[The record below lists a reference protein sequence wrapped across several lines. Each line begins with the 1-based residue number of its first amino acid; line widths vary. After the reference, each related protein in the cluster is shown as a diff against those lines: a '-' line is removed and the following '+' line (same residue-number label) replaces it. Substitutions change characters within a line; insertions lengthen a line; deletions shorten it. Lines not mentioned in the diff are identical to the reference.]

1 VLLGDDRLVIFKVL
15 EHRAA
20 APKPLAEVRE
30 SIVAA
35 ITKEQGT
42 QAALSAV
49 QRARDEL
56 LKGSSFDAIATEL
69 KVSADPAHFIGR
81 NDPSVPAQIRE
92 AAFALPRPT
101 GKPEF
106 HALALNDGGAAL
118 IAVSSV
124 RTAAA
129 HDNDAKASRVQQESD
144 RFGTGAALAY
154 VDEVRR
160 TASVRK
166 NPKAFE

>member
-1 VLLGDDRLVIFKVL
+1 VLLGDDRLVILKVL
-15 EHRAA
+15 ERRAQ
-20 APKPLAEVRE
+20 APKPLAEVRD

-35 ITKEQGT
+35 ITKDQGT
-42 QAALSAV
+42 QAALEAA

-56 LKGSSFDAIATEL
+56 QKGASFDAIASQL

-92 AAFALPRPT
+92 AAFALSRPA

-106 HALALNDGGAAL
+106 RALTLNDGGAAL
-118 IAVSSV
+118 IAVSAV
-124 RTAAA
+124 RTATA
-129 HDNDAKASRVQQESD
+129 HDNEAQAGRVQQESD
-144 RFGTGAALAY
+144 RLGSGAAFAY
-154 VDEVRR
+154 VAEVRR
-160 TASVRK
+160 TANVRK

>member
-1 VLLGDDRLVIFKVL
+1 
-15 EHRAA
+15 

-42 QAALSAV
+42 RAALSAV
-49 QRARDEL
+49 ERARDEL
-56 LKGSSFDAIATEL
+56 LKGGAFDAIATEL
-69 KVSADPAHFIGR
+69 KVSADPAHFISR

-118 IAVSSV
+118 IAVSAV

-129 HDNDAKASRVQQESD
+129 HDNDPKASRVQQGAE
-144 RFGTGAALAY
+144 RFRTRAALAD
-154 VDEVRR
+154 V
-160 TASVRK
+160 
-166 NPKAFE
+166 